1 MMRNLLRLLV
11 IGLAL
16 CSGMAS
22 AEKLSAGIPV
32 DLQIPAAPTPVRA
45 NGQIHLLYELH
56 ITNLRAKSLQLTR
69 IIVAKGGTERSFLAS
84 YEAPALTE
92 RLARPGA
99 PADLADKRVIGGGM
113 QAVAYLEVDFE
124 RPNDVPRVLMH
135 RLFFK
140 ADEKGEDIYVDG
152 AEVTVRQVAPVTISP
167 PLRGLGWV
175 ALSGMSND
183 SVHRRTIVSVDGKAR
198 IAQRFAADWTKIGK
212 EGLAFSGDP
221 AKNANWAAYSAEVLA
236 VADATVVDLKDGIP
250 DNDPTSGKKA
260 VPINLETVGGN
271 YVILDLGGGNFAFY
285 AHLQP
290 NTIRVK
296 VGDHVKRGQTLALL
310 GNSGNSDAPHL
321 HFHVSDGNSPLGAEG
336 LPYVFDSFESKGEL
350 PSKKLLAEGG
360 WKAWILTKPE
370 KRQLEIPTEN
380 AILGF
385 P

>member
-1 MMRNLLRLLV
+1 MRRNIFRLLIV
-11 IGLAL
+11 CLTL
-16 CSGMAS
+16 CSSLAS
-22 AEKLSAGIPV
+22 AEKLSPGIPV
-32 DLQIPAAPTPVRA
+32 DLHIPVAPTPVKA
-45 NGQIHLLYELH
+45 NGKIRLLYELH
-56 ITNLRAKSLQLTR
+56 ITNLRAKSLQLSR
-69 IIVAKGGTERSFLAS
+69 IIVAKGATERSFLAS

-92 RLARPGA
+92 RLGRPGA
-99 PADLADKRVIGGGM
+99 PADLGDKRVIGGGM
-113 QAVAYLEVDFE
+113 QAVAFLELDFE
-124 RPNDVPRVLMH
+124 RPTDVPRVLMH

-140 ADEKGEDIYVDG
+140 ADEKGEDVYVDG

-183 SVHRRTIVSVDGKAR
+183 SVHRRTIVAVDGKAR

-221 AKNANWAAYSAEVLA
+221 AKNANWAAYGAEVLA
-236 VADATVVDLKDGIP
+236 VANAVVVDVKDGIP
-250 DNDPTSGKKA
+250 DNDPTADKKA

-321 HFHVSDGNSPLGAEG
+321 HFHVSDSNSPLGAEG
-336 LPYVFDSFESKGEL
+336 LPYVFDAFESKGEL
-350 PSKKLLAEGG
+350 PSKRLLAEGG
-360 WKAWILTKPE
+360 WKAWILTKAE
-370 KRQLEIPTEN
+370 KRLLEMPTEN
-380 AILGF
+380 TIAGF